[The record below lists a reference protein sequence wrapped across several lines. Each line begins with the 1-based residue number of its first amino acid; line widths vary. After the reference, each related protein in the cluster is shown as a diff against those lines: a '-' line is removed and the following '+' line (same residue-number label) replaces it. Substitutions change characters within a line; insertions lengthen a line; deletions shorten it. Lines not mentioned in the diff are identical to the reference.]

1 MTRRLEWQYKTKIID
16 LFFPTKK
23 LSISES
29 HSLLDFTATTKNSF
43 SFKKVICSW
52 SIHPLLSK
60 TWSQSVFMIRFIAS
74 WLQPVFTV
82 DRSLT
87 ARWCWDWLVLCM
99 RSFGQVCTFIH
110 TRCKRSCQKRPKS
123 LEQKKVNT
131 ANDRFSSS
139 PLFDESSHWNRSW
152 LGAISY
158 LLITPEVS
166 LWLKDQQKHH

>member
-1 MTRRLEWQYKTKIID
+1 MTRRLEWQDKTKIID

-43 SFKKVICSW
+43 SFEKVICSW
-52 SIHPLLSK
+52 SVHPLLSK
-60 TWSQSVFMIRFIAS
+60 MWSQSVFMIRFNAS

-110 TRCKRSCQKRPKS
+110 RRKKDLAKS
-123 LEQKKVNT
+123 GQ
-131 ANDRFSSS
+131 
-139 PLFDESSHWNRSW
+139 
-152 LGAISY
+152 
-158 LLITPEVS
+158 S
-166 LWLKDQQKHH
+166 LWSKKRWTQRTTDFHYPLCSMNLLTGTDHDLVQLAIY